1 MPLAMAPGMQ
11 QKHRSPRR
19 ARRGV
24 TLVEVGAVAAL
35 VALVA
40 GGATLWLKPKLDAK
54 RTNLAEKSAEVIR
67 DAAVQWQ
74 NDNGSGCP
82 TISQLELDKALPR
95 NASAADPW
103 GNRFRVSCDDSSVT
117 VLSAGRDGRLGTA
130 DDVRVP
136 HS

>member
-1 MPLAMAPGMQ
+1 MQ
-11 QKHRSPRR
+11 SQHRSPRR

-40 GGATLWLKPKLDAK
+40 GGATLLLKPKLDA
-54 RTNLAEKSAEVIR
+54 RQANSAQKDAQIIR
-67 DAAVQWQ
+67 DAVVRWQ
-74 NDNGSGCP
+74 SDNGSGCP
-82 TISQLELDKALPR
+82 TISQLELDKVLP
-95 NASAADPW
+95 SDSTSADPW
-103 GNRFRVSCDDSSVT
+103 GNRYRVSCDAQSVL
-117 VLSAGRDGRLGTA
+117 VRSAGPDGRLGTR